1 MECGKGHF
9 ETSKKRFTIIDAPG
23 HKNYVPNMLSGASQA
38 DIAILVISAR
48 KGEFET
54 GFERGGQTREHAVLV
69 KTGGVKRLIVVI
81 NKMDEPSVEWSED
94 RYNEIVDKLTPFL
107 RKAGYNMKTEVT
119 FIPIAGLSGHN
130 MKERVDPKIC
140 PWYKGPAFLE
150 FLDEMPQIERNITA
164 PFMMPISEKFKDMG
178 TVVAGKIESGVI
190 RKGQTAIVMP
200 NKNVVE
206 VLGIYDEDIEI
217 QSAQSGDN
225 IRLKLRGVEDEDIS
239 VGFVLCS
246 AERPAKVASSF
257 DAQIVVEEIRNIIS
271 PGYTAVMHVHTCT
284 EEVTI
289 QSFLFQ
295 IDKKTNQKIPGR
307 PRFVRQ
313 GDVVTARFTLNGS
326 ICLES
331 YKEFPQ
337 LGRFVLRDEGK
348 TVARGKVL
356 KILDSASTQQSQSTP
371 Q

>member
-1 MECGKGHF
+1 
-9 ETSKKRFTIIDAPG
+9 
-23 HKNYVPNMLSGASQA
+23 MLSGASQA

-356 KILDSASTQQSQSTP
+356 KILDLASTQQSQSTP